1 MEGGKKGEAGEDVG
15 VEGELAVG
23 VFGSEEGDTNGG
35 EGKKLGEL
43 EHDVEVALGGGRK
56 EKNMGRG

>member
-1 MEGGKKGEAGEDVG
+1 M
-15 VEGELAVG
+15 EGELAVG